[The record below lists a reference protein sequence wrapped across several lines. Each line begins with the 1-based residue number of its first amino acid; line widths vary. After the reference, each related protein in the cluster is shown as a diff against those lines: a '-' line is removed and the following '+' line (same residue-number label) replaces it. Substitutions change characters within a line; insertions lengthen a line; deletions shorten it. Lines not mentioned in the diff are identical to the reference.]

1 MDRRSCVAKKPFK
14 SDELV
19 ILDNLQPKLFML
31 EHNYAG
37 PRCPVYRERL
47 LYRSSRWPL
56 CLFAAAFIAC
66 LAACGGSTNPPV
78 PPGPPSGTQH
88 LYTNATTGHALQ
100 FALPLTGSTPTA
112 TLSLATAS
120 DVSAV
125 AVDSAG
131 NVATGAFGGSISIFS
146 GPITSS
152 ASPSAT
158 FKNGT
163 STFVDNLAF
172 NSAGDLFATT
182 NSNSINGF
190 THPLTSAST
199 PLQVITSVNLTSGD
213 GVVLDSANNL
223 IVSNAPTPAG
233 SNLLVYAPPYTGLP
247 IATAVVPAAS
257 YRQMAISGTQLF
269 VGNSLVSASKIDVY
283 NLPITAGSAPAFL
296 ISNGL
301 FGGSVSGNGVAVDS
315 SGNLYAGLS
324 GNLGTT
330 DSGGIR
336 IYTPPF
342 SGAPNVAS
350 GVFGTTLAVG
360 K

>member
-1 MDRRSCVAKKPFK
+1 MPCLSRKTFV
-14 SDELV
+14 
-19 ILDNLQPKLFML
+19 LFFSPDAL
-31 EHNYAG
+31 PVH
-37 PRCPVYRERL
+37 RC
-47 LYRSSRWPL
+47 
-56 CLFAAAFIAC
+56 FIAC
-66 LAACGGSTNPPV
+66 LVACGGSTKL
-78 PPGPPSGTQH
+78 PGPPPGTQY
-88 LYTNATTGHALQ
+88 LYANGTTGHALQ
-100 FALPLTGSTPTA
+100 FALPLTASTPTPTA
-112 TLSLATAS
+112 TLSLPTAS
-120 DVSAV
+120 NVSAL

-131 NVATGAFGGSISIFS
+131 NVAAGTFGGNITIFNA
-146 GPITSS
+146 PITGS

-182 NSNSINGF
+182 NSNSINVF

-199 PLQVITSVNLTSGD
+199 PSQVITSVNLILSD
-213 GVVLDSANNL
+213 GLAFDSANNL
-223 IVSNAPTPAG
+223 IVSNAPTPTS

-247 IATAVVPAAS
+247 IATAAVPAAS

-269 VGNSLVSASKIDVY
+269 VVNSQVSASKIDVY
-283 NLPITAGSAPAFL
+283 NLPITAASAPAFL

-301 FGGSVSGNGVAVDS
+301 FGSSVSGNGVAVDS

-330 DSGGIR
+330 DTGGVRLYI
-336 IYTPPF
+336 PPF
-342 SGAPNVAS
+342 SGASAPNVTT
-350 GVFGTTLAVG
+350 GVFGFTLAVG

>member
-1 MDRRSCVAKKPFK
+1 
-14 SDELV
+14 
-19 ILDNLQPKLFML
+19 ML
-31 EHNYAG
+31 EHNYPG
-37 PRCPVYRERL
+37 PRCLVYRERL
-47 LYRSSRWPL
+47 LYCSSRWPL

-131 NVATGAFGGSISIFS
+131 NVATGDLAGNISIFN
-146 GPITSS
+146 GPITGS
-152 ASPSAT
+152 ASASAT

-163 STFVDNLAF
+163 ATSVEQMVF
-172 NSAGDLFATT
+172 NSAGDLFATSFT
-182 NSNSINGF
+182 NQINVF

-199 PLQVITSVNLTSGD
+199 PSQVITSANLTSGF
-213 GVVLDSANNL
+213 GVALDSANNL
-223 IVSNAPTPAG
+223 IVSNSPNRAG

-247 IATAVVPAAS
+247 IATAVVPAANYS
-257 YRQMAISGTQLF
+257 DLAISGTQLF
-269 VGNSLVSASKIDVY
+269 VVASQVSASRIDVY
-283 NLPITAGSAPAFL
+283 NLPLTAASAPAFS
-296 ISNGL
+296 ISTGL
-301 FGGSVSGNGVAVDS
+301 FGGSVSATGVALDS
-315 SGNLYAGLS
+315 SGNLYAGLG

-330 DSGGIR
+330 DSGGVR
-336 IYTPPF
+336 IYVPPF
-342 SGAPNVAS
+342 SGASAPNVTT
-350 GVFGTTLAVG
+350 GVFAFTMAVG

>member
-1 MDRRSCVAKKPFK
+1 M
-14 SDELV
+14 
-19 ILDNLQPKLFML
+19 NLYFLIVFSQNRFML

-37 PRCPVYRERL
+37 PRCLVYCKRL
-47 LYRSSRWPL
+47 LRCSSRLPL

-66 LAACGGSTNPPV
+66 LTACGSSSKPL
-78 PPGPPSGTQH
+78 PPGPPPGTQH
-88 LYTNATTGHALQ
+88 LYTNGTTGHALQ
-100 FALPLTGSTPTA
+100 FALPLTGSTPSA

-125 AVDSAG
+125 AVDSTG
-131 NVATGAFGGSISIFS
+131 NVAVGTFGGTISIFN
-146 GPITSS
+146 GPITGS

-158 FKNGT
+158 FKNGA

-182 NSNSINGF
+182 NGNTINVF

-199 PLQVITSVNLTSGD
+199 PSQVITSVNLATSVGI
-213 GVVLDSANNL
+213 VLDSANNL
-223 IVSNAPTPAG
+223 IVSNFPSPLG
-233 SNLLVYAPPYTGLP
+233 SNLLVYAPPYTSLP
-247 IATAVVPAAS
+247 IATAMVPASS

-269 VGNSLVSASKIDVY
+269 VVNSQVSASKIDVY
-283 NLPITAGSAPAFL
+283 NLPITAASTPAFL
-296 ISNGL
+296 ISTGL
-301 FGGSVSGNGVAVDS
+301 FGGSVTGSGVALDS

-336 IYTPPF
+336 IYVPPF
-342 SGAPNVAS
+342 SGASAPNVTT
-350 GVFGTTLAVG
+350 GVFGITLAVG